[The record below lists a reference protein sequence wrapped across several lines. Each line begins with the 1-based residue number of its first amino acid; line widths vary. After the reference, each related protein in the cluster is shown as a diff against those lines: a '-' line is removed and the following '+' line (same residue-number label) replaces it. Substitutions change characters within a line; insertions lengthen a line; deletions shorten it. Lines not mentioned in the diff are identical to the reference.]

1 MNHPDLALAFVA
13 DKPRAKWHDETLWFV
28 RSKRDKAAWQLPEWE
43 LLRETAAAI
52 KAHTMSHLGD
62 YLDMERP
69 HGRPNRLDLAKATC
83 RRCSR
88 PISACR

>member
-1 MNHPDLALAFVA
+1 MNHPDLALAFIA

-52 KAHTMSHLGD
+52 KAHTMSRLGD
-62 YLDMERP
+62 YLEQFEP
-69 HGRPNRLDLAKATC
+69 GAEA
-83 RRCSR
+83 RRQGALGQGCGG
-88 PISACR
+88 A